1 MDCHG
6 VGMSNVVPAG
16 AIMAMQDLG
25 KGLESAVAE
34 VFSTMCNFQ
43 PVIVSCNESI
53 VNPGVSAII
62 GFGGKVSGLIMFH
75 ISSKDA
81 CLLASMLMGMSFDD
95 VDEIVMDAMG
105 ETVNMFAGG
114 LKRHISRSEEMFK
127 ISIPSV
133 ICGNDYLTYV
143 PKYSQKHVLAVQA
156 GPCSFRVQMIV
167 ETCRMS

>member
-1 MDCHG
+1 MN
-6 VGMSNVVPAG
+6 NVIPAG
-16 AIMAMQDLG
+16 TIMAMQDLEKDLR
-25 KGLESAVAE
+25 KGLEIAVTE
-34 VFSTMCNFQ
+34 VFSTMFNFQ
-43 PVIVSCNESI
+43 PVLVLCNDSI

-62 GFGGKVSGLIMFH
+62 GFGGKVSGLIMLH
-75 ISSKDA
+75 INPKDA
-81 CLLASMLMGMSFDD
+81 CVLASRLLGMSFDD

-114 LKRHISRSEEMFK
+114 LKKYISKSEEMFK

-156 GPCSFRVQMIV
+156 EPCSLRVQMII
-167 ETCRMS
+167 ETCRMD